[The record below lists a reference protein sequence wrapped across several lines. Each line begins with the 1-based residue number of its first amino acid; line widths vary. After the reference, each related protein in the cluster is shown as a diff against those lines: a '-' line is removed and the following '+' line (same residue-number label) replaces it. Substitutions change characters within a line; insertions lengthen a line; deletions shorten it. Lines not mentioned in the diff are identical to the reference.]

1 MLGETPRI
9 LTLSPYLSYFHT
21 HTSNPTHLTHPLAHT
36 HSQVI
41 TAIAMVADSCKE
53 HFIAFYDHFV
63 PLLKQIIV
71 QAVGKEDR
79 FFRGRAMEC
88 LTLIGT
94 SGARAVCVFLEG
106 EI

>member
-1 MLGETPRI
+1 
-9 LTLSPYLSYFHT
+9 
-21 HTSNPTHLTHPLAHT
+21 
-36 HSQVI
+36 
-41 TAIAMVADSCKE
+41 MVADSCKE

-94 SGARAVCVFLEG
+94 SGTRAQCVSLSVCATAIDGSLASILANFHSCVPHKTTRDSNKY
-106 EI
+106 